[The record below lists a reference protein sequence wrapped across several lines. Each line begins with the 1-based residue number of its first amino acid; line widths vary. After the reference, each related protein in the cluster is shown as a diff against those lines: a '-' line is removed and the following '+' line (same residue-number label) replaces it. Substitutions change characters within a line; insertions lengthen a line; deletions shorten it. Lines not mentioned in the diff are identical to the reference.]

1 VLTYT
6 QVVLRSFRISGT
18 LLVVNGLAVILLK
31 GIIHPLELF
40 GDLLL
45 VETSLLFLLAGI
57 VDFGSSLGFAQF
69 RKLIGG
75 SKEAFTLG
83 LRKEAER
90 RALIFV
96 ASGVTLFIIM
106 VFLALEF

>member
-1 VLTYT
+1 M
-6 QVVLRSFRISGT
+6 
-18 LLVVNGLAVILLK
+18 
-31 GIIHPLELF
+31 ELF

-45 VETSLLFLLAGI
+45 VETSLLFLLAGV

-69 RKLIGG
+69 RKLIAG
-75 SKEAFTLG
+75 SKEAFTLK

-96 ASGVTLFIIM
+96 ASGATLFIIM

>member
-1 VLTYT
+1 MFTYT

-18 LLVVNGLAVILLK
+18 LLVVNGLVAVLLRE
-31 GIIHPLELF
+31 IIHPLELF

-57 VDFGSSLGFAQF
+57 LDFGSSLSFAQF
-69 RKLIGG
+69 RKLIRG
-75 SKEAFTLG
+75 SNEAFTLE

-96 ASGVTLFIIM
+96 ASGATLFIIL
-106 VFLALEF
+106 VFLALAF